1 LAVNEAEA
9 RRIAEEVLLP
19 AAPAVDA
26 ADRVPA
32 EHLDLLAA
40 QGFYGPP
47 PMERTELYR
56 IIETLASGCL
66 ATTFVWMQHLGALRG
81 VEGTGW
87 AEPMARGEVRA
98 GVALG
103 ALRPGPASLRAR
115 RVPGGY
121 LLDGESPWVT
131 GWDLVQ
137 VLYTATRDERDDVV
151 WCLLDATAGPTLQVT
166 PLDLVAVR
174 ASRTVLLRFDG
185 HFVPDERVVGRMPYA
200 DWAARDMNLLRSNG
214 SLALGLAGR
223 CAALLDSGPLRAA
236 VDGCRYALDTG
247 TPEGLPDARAAASAL
262 AARAAAALAVGAG
275 AGAVLRGSHAE
286 RLGREALFLL
296 VFGSRP
302 AIKESLAR
310 RLAE

>member
-1 LAVNEAEA
+1 LAVTVDEA
-9 RRIAEEVLLP
+9 RRIAEEVFLP
-19 AAPAVDA
+19 AAPVVDA
-26 ADRVPA
+26 ADRIPA
-32 EHLDLLAA
+32 GHLDLLAA

-47 PMERTELYR
+47 PMERTDVYR
-56 IIETLASGCL
+56 IVETLASGCL

-81 VEGTGW
+81 CEGTRW

-103 ALRPGPASLRAR
+103 ALRPGPASLRAQK
-115 RVPGGY
+115 VPGGY

-131 GWDLVQ
+131 GWDMIH
-137 VLYTATRDERDDVV
+137 VLYTAARDERDDVL
-151 WCLLDATAGPTLQVT
+151 WCLLDAVPGPTLTVT

-174 ASRTVLLRFDG
+174 ASRTVLVQFVG
-185 HFVPDERVVGRMPYA
+185 HFVPDERVVDRMPYA
-200 DWAARDMNLLRSNG
+200 DWPARDTNLLRGNG

-247 TPEGLPDARAAASAL
+247 TPAELPDARAAASAL
-262 AARAAAALAVGAG
+262 AARAAAALAVGSG

-302 AIKESLAR
+302 SIKESLAR